1 MWGLKPYF
9 SPTSDSHTHIDS
21 QSIAFAN
28 LCHSN
33 PDPFPYL
40 YTHPSTDR
48 NAHPYS
54 HFSPNIDTRTG
65 LGHAWAR

>member
-9 SPTSDSHTHIDS
+9 PPTSDSNTHIDS
-21 QSIAFAN
+21 QPITFAN

-40 YTHPSTDR
+40 YTDR
-48 NAHPYS
+48 SADGNARPYS
-54 HFSPNIDTRTG
+54 YFSSNIDPRTG
-65 LGHAWAR
+65 LGHAGTR

>member
-9 SPTSDSHTHIDS
+9 PPTSDSHTHIDS

-48 NAHPYS
+48 NARPYS

>member
-9 SPTSDSHTHIDS
+9 PPTSDSHTHIDF

>member
-9 SPTSDSHTHIDS
+9 PPTSDSHTHIDS

-40 YTHPSTDR
+40 YTDPSTDR
-48 NAHPYS
+48 NADPYS
-54 HFSPNIDTRTG
+54 HFSPNIDTRTR